1 MSVRQR
7 TRKGRSEASQILKSM
22 SSAVKKFQSRH
33 PTQHQLLTSMFQS
46 AKQSRKSVFS
56 WQTESEQINCELS
69 NMIRNEDLFKFRKED
84 EIMNTMNVE
93 ENHPELIE
101 YQSTCF

>member
-1 MSVRQR
+1 
-7 TRKGRSEASQILKSM
+7 M

-33 PTQHQLLTSMFQS
+33 PAQHQLLTSMFQS

-69 NMIRNEDLFKFRKED
+69 NMIRNEELFKFRKED
-84 EIMNTMNVE
+84 EIFEKQRTNKPLGKRVSWRKFDQYR
-93 ENHPELIE
+93 NHKSSGNPSL
-101 YQSTCF
+101 